1 MYSSAA
7 YAPYAASRERGRTL
21 FGQTMGL
28 VALTAA
34 IFAGGAYAGRNL
46 SWGVGIVCYIAAFVC
61 LIVMR
66 FTARRSPGAST
77 VLLLA
82 FGALLGVASAPT
94 LVYYAT
100 TNPRILW
107 QAGGATALFIGV
119 FGAAGYAT
127 RRDLSWLWRVSF
139 IALLVLFA
147 FGIVLI
153 FVHIPHGYLVYSIL
167 GLVVFAGLT
176 MVDFQRLRRTQGLD
190 SAPLLAAS
198 IFLDALNVFWFFL
211 RIFSGNR
218 D

>member
-1 MYSSAA
+1 MYSSPA
-7 YAPYAASRERGRTL
+7 YAPYATSRERGRTL

-46 SWGVGIVCYIAAFVC
+46 SWGVGIICYIAAFVC
-61 LIVMR
+61 LIAMR

-119 FGAAGYAT
+119 FGAIGYMT
-127 RRDLSWLWRVSF
+127 RRDLSVIYRIAF
-139 IALLVLFA
+139 FAPIALLI

-153 FVHIPHGYLVYSIL
+153 FVRIPHGSLIYAII

-176 MVDFQRLRRTQGLD
+176 MGDFQRLRRSKD
-190 SAPLLAAS
+190 ISSAPLMAAS
-198 IFLDALNVFWFFL
+198 IFLDALNVFLFFL
-211 RIFSGNR
+211 RIFGGGR

>member
-1 MYSSAA
+1 MYGSTA
-7 YAPYAASRERGRTL
+7 YAPYAGSRGRTQTL

-34 IFAGGAYAGRNL
+34 VFAGGAYAGRNV
-46 SWGVGIVCYIAAFVC
+46 SWGLGIACYIGAFVC
-61 LIVMR
+61 LIAMR
-66 FTARRSPGAST
+66 FTVRRSPGVSM

-127 RRDLSWLWRVSF
+127 KRDLSWLWRVSF
-139 IALLVLFA
+139 IALLLLFA

-153 FVHIPHGYLVYSIL
+153 FVHIPHGYLLYSVL

-211 RIFSGNR
+211 RVFSGNR